1 MFEETWA
8 LIVEDDAHSLVT
20 LSSILR
26 DLGIRFKRNT
36 TGADVLEQVRNM
48 NPRPQFIL
56 LNIDLTQGNAF
67 NIQKR
72 IRTDPTASRIPVVAL
87 ASADNYA
94 VRNRVKRAGFAG
106 MIVKPLPRRVFGEM
120 VNRVLSGEQ
129 VWEAIH

>member
-1 MFEETWA
+1 MIEETWA

-36 TGADVLEQVRNM
+36 TGVDVLEQVRGM
-48 NPRPQFIL
+48 SPLPHFIL

-72 IRTDPTASRIPVVAL
+72 IRTDPTASGIPVVAL
-87 ASADNYA
+87 ASANDNA
-94 VRNRVKRAGFAG
+94 MRKRVQRAGFAG
-106 MIVKPLPRRVFGEM
+106 LIVKPLPRRLFGDL
-120 VNRVLSGEQ
+120 VDRVLAGEQ
-129 VWEAIH
+129 VWEAVR